1 MDVATTTQPETA
13 ETGAGEAFSPFWL
26 LSNGIA
32 REEASAISH
41 KILGRVVGYR
51 GLRSELA
58 LPFDARCI
66 LTTRPAIGLMS
77 CFEPAARW
85 HWPAAG
91 GIELPRYVLVRP
103 ADGRAIIEQGERR
116 ISLRA
121 REAAVLDLACETRFR
136 LPQLGRIDLIALD
149 PERLPALASA
159 DAAELMRPV
168 PRGNR
173 GLQVLAHYG
182 ALLLRGLFPLN
193 SAALQDLAIRHV
205 HDLVDVVLKDR
216 SLPGTQHIAD
226 RRASRLMAIKADIE
240 VRLERRDLS
249 LDMIA
254 GLHGV
259 TPRAIQKAFEG
270 EGRAFSEYVLERRL
284 ERAWLRLVSDDEA
297 RLSISNL
304 AFEVGFGDLSY
315 FNRSFR
321 KRFGCSPS
329 QAKAGAR
336 QDTAR

>member
-1 MDVATTTQPETA
+1 MDVVSTTQPEPP
-13 ETGAGEAFSPFWL
+13 GAGEAFSPFWL
-26 LSNGIA
+26 MSDGIE
-32 REEASAISH
+32 REEARAISH
-41 KILGRVVGYR
+41 KILGRIVGR
-51 GLRSELA
+51 RDLHSGLM
-58 LPFDARCI
+58 LPFGARCA
-66 LTTRPAIGLMS
+66 LSTRPDIGLMS

-85 HWPAAG
+85 LWPAAG
-91 GIELPRYVLVRP
+91 GIDLPRYVLVRP
-103 ADGRAIIEQGERR
+103 ADGRAVIEQGERR

-121 REAAVLDLACETRFR
+121 REAAILDLASETRFR
-136 LPQLGRIDLIALD
+136 LPQLGRIDLVALD
-149 PERLPALASA
+149 RERLPALASS
-159 DAAELMRPV
+159 DAAELMHPI

-193 SAALQDLAIRHV
+193 SAALQELAIRHV
-205 HDLVDVVLKDR
+205 HDLVDIMMKDR
-216 SLPGTQHIAD
+216 SLPSAPGIQD
-226 RRASRLMAIKADIE
+226 RRMGRLMAIKADIE

-249 LDMIA
+249 LEMIA

-284 ERAWLRLVSDDEA
+284 ERAWLKLVSAEED
-297 RLSISNL
+297 RLSISSV

-315 FNRSFR
+315 FNRCFR

-329 QAKAGAR
+329 QARAAAGQGEAP
-336 QDTAR
+336 

>member
-1 MDVATTTQPETA
+1 MDVATTTQPEA
-13 ETGAGEAFSPFWL
+13 ADIGAGEAFSPFWL
-26 LSNGIA
+26 LSNGIE
-32 REEASAISH
+32 RDEASAISH

-51 GLRSELA
+51 DLRSELT
-58 LPFDARCI
+58 LPFGARCA
-66 LTTRPAIGLMS
+66 LTTRPDIGLMS

-85 HWPAAG
+85 HWPMAG
-91 GIELPRYVLVRP
+91 GVELPRYVLVRP

-116 ISLRA
+116 VSLRA
-121 REAAVLDLACETRFR
+121 REATILDLACETRFR
-136 LPQLGRIDLIALD
+136 LSQLGRIDLIALD
-149 PERLPALASA
+149 PEQLPALASA
-159 DAAELMRPV
+159 DAGELMRPV

-193 SAALQDLAIRHV
+193 SAALQDLAIKHV
-205 HDLVDVVLKDR
+205 HDLIDVMMKDR
-216 SLPGTQHIAD
+216 SLPGTLHSAD

-240 VRLERRDLS
+240 VRLERRELS

-284 ERAWLRLVSDDEA
+284 ERAWLRLVSADEA
-297 RLSISNL
+297 PLSISNV

-329 QAKAGAR
+329 QAKAGAAQGAPR
-336 QDTAR
+336 